1 MKKLLSVCLMT
12 WFLGSIYA
20 QTNVFE
26 ITFDIKG
33 IQSKSASVHIFGNR
47 DAVTFEEKEMDVE
60 IGDRTRTVKGIEIEN
75 GKFVFRGTT
84 TEPVVAR
91 IWLNN
96 DRQLSKVSHGGRG
109 TFPVKSEQIWVIVY
123 PGATFSVAGDITG
136 KDYMSVNAKD
146 GGENDYFAE
155 MAQKK
160 MPLIS
165 QMGNISVANS
175 NPNIDSNERKQN
187 QQKLQELSAELE
199 KVKLDFL
206 NSRTNSIA
214 ALWLMEDMLTRSEI
228 TPEALAPILAKV
240 DKTNYGKSHFYK
252 AVSDRIS
259 GAFATSVGQ
268 MVPNI
273 ETDDTYDGTPFSL
286 TDMKGKYVIIDFWG
300 SWCGPCISGMPNLK
314 AFRDKHQDKLQIL
327 GISNDRTQEVWRSAI
342 ERLEMNWPN
351 IIIGRDDKNFV
362 SKFNVQAF
370 PTMLLI
376 SPEGKILLRE
386 TGSNKEFY
394 DRVEAIITK

>member
-1 MKKLLSVCLMT
+1 MT